1 MKKID
6 SVAERALKTTG
17 VRVRPINMK
26 DFQNDVARIWEVYG
40 AAWQRNW
47 GFIPMTRE
55 EFLLM
60 GKEMKMILK
69 PDLVLI
75 GEVGDRVVG
84 FALALPDINQA
95 LKPARGR
102 LFPTGL
108 LKILYYQRLIKNLR
122 VLTLG

>member
-1 MKKID
+1 
-6 SVAERALKTTG
+6 
-17 VRVRPINMK
+17 MK
-26 DFQNDVARIWEVYG
+26 DFQNDVARVWEVYG

-75 GEVGDRVVG
+75 YQK
-84 FALALPDINQA
+84 PDDET
-95 LKPARGR
+95 LR
-102 LFPTGL
+102 LV
-108 LKILYYQRLIKNLR
+108 RLGSHSE
-122 VLTLG
+122 LGI